1 MSAFKRILVVLIAL
15 IFGTV
20 LLLVVSFAMARQAD
34 TAVSAGSASESWEL
48 DADKIE
54 QIDLTIELGRVN
66 IVPVTGST
74 IKIDCKY
81 PSRDYLD
88 NRVKVVS
95 DRDKENLSVR
105 IASKRKAYFFGLIKD
120 KACDITISLP
130 ESIVPSLSVKIQA
143 GELSVDAVELQK
155 LEIDGDIAEIE
166 VNNPGA
172 ASLTA
177 ISIHNNIGNISAYLS
192 NLPEKNHADFDAAV
206 NVGNIDLHL
215 ETTEERGYE
224 LNCIY
229 NIGKLDTSGKSS
241 RGFGKNELIE
251 VRGGKEAVYRM
262 KTDLGALSIYED
274 SPVESQ
280 GDL

>member
-20 LLLVVSFAMARQAD
+20 LLLVVSFIMARQANI
-34 TAVSAGSASESWEL
+34 AVSAGTSFESWEL
-48 DADKIE
+48 VADKVE
-54 QIDLTIELGRVN
+54 HIDLTIELGRVN
-66 IVPVTGST
+66 IVPSAGST
-74 IKIDCKY
+74 IKIDCQY
-81 PSRDYLD
+81 PARDYLD

-95 DRDKENLSVR
+95 DRDKDDLSVR
-105 IASKRKAYFFGLIKD
+105 IVSKRKAYFFGLIKD
-120 KACDITISLP
+120 KACDITVSLP

-143 GELSVDAVELQK
+143 GELSIGAVELQK
-155 LEIDGDIAEIE
+155 LDIDGDIAEIE
-166 VNNPGA
+166 INNPGA

-206 NVGNIDLHL
+206 NIGNIDLHL
-215 ETTEERGYE
+215 ETIKERGYE
-224 LNCIY
+224 LSCIY
-229 NIGKLDTSGKSS
+229 NIGKLETRGKSS

-251 VRGGKEAVYRM
+251 VRGGKEAVYRL
-262 KTDLGALSIYED
+262 KTDLGALSVYED
-274 SPVESQ
+274 SPVQSQ